1 MAEENGP
8 LKPGHVF
15 YELLTHSHGLKIPI
29 PDTFVLVSDAR
40 ISHLCNDKHGN
51 IQRLCPDENSP
62 DWKEEFVTEFV
73 ERYFVY

>member
-1 MAEENGP
+1 
-8 LKPGHVF
+8 
-15 YELLTHSHGLKIPI
+15 
-29 PDTFVLVSDAR
+29 
-40 ISHLCNDKHGN
+40 LCNDKHGN